1 MRNTKII
8 ANQSIAL
15 AIFLAST
22 LLAQAAPRDV
32 LDPYRLN
39 ANTTRRLQENKTA
52 QLKRI
57 AQSTAFH
64 QFSFRDVH
72 ASSQIQF
79 HHRAVEDAAKNW
91 KPAHYDHGS
100 GLAVADVDGDSRLD
114 IYFVN
119 QLGRNELWRN
129 LGNGKFENITDSA
142 GVAMQNQISVAAAFG
157 DIDNDGH
164 IDLFV
169 TTVRHGNRLFR
180 NLGGGKFEDI
190 SEPSGL
196 SYVGHSSGTVFF
208 DYDNDGLLDLFVAN
222 VGNYTLP
229 EKGVGGF
236 YLAYEKAFEAH
247 LEPARSEQSLLYKNL
262 GNARFRDVSK
272 ETGLTH
278 GGWSGEATICD
289 IDRDGFLDLYVLAMQ
304 GDDKFYRNDSGR
316 RFVESTAK
324 FFPKTP
330 WGAMGVKFF
339 DYNADGRFDLYVTDM
354 HSDMTESQ
362 TKVGKKEYSA
372 KFEKAKSEPF
382 CSVEWTDAFLQGA
395 SNNIF
400 GNAFYEAQPAG
411 GFQEISSRNGS
422 ETYWPWGP
430 SVGDLN
436 ADGFEDIFVTA
447 GMGYPFRYGINSV
460 LLNESGRGF
469 VDAEFA
475 LGVEPRANGVDIEY
489 YTLDCSGADKDNPL
503 CQRRKGII
511 KVLGSTSSRSSAIF
525 DVDNDGDLDII
536 TNEMN
541 DRPQVL
547 LSDLSTKKQIN
558 YAQVKL
564 VGTKSNRDAIGAR
577 VSLTSGE
584 KTQHRMNDGKSG
596 YLAHSVMPLYFG
608 LGDAK
613 QISRIEITWPSG
625 KVQTISE
632 NLAPNKLIT
641 ITEPQ

>member
-1 MRNTKII
+1 MTILNFLSRLVFC
-8 ANQSIAL
+8 ALLPASIFVA
-15 AIFLAST
+15 A
-22 LLAQAAPRDV
+22 AAPRDV
-32 LDPYRLN
+32 IDPLRLN
-39 ANTTRRLQENKTA
+39 ANTMRRLRENKTV
-52 QLKRI
+52 QLKNI
-57 AQSTAFH
+57 AKSQTFH
-64 QFSFRDVH
+64 QFAFHDAH

-79 HHRAVEDAAKNW
+79 RHRAVDDAAKNW
-91 KPAHYDHGS
+91 KPAHYDHGC
-100 GLAVADVDGDSRLD
+100 GLSVADVDNDGRLD
-114 IYFVN
+114 LYFVN
-119 QLGRNELWRN
+119 QFGRNELWRN
-129 LGNGKFENITDSA
+129 LGVGKFENITDSA
-142 GVAMQNQISVAAAFG
+142 GVAMHDQISVAAAFG

-164 IDLFV
+164 VDLFV
-169 TTVRHGNRLFR
+169 TTVRKGNRLFR

-190 SEPSGL
+190 SERSGVNY
-196 SYVGHSSGTVFF
+196 SGHSSSAVFF
-208 DYDNDGLLDLFVAN
+208 DFDNDGLLDLFVAN
-222 VGNYTLP
+222 VGKYTMP
-229 EKGVGGF
+229 EQGAGGF
-236 YLAYEKAFEAH
+236 YTAYELAFKAH
-247 LEPARSEQSLLYKNL
+247 LEPDRSEQSILYKNL
-262 GNARFRDVSK
+262 GNGRFRDVSK
-272 ETGLTH
+272 ETGLIH
-278 GGWSGEATICD
+278 QGWSGEATICD

-304 GDDKFYRNDSGR
+304 GDDKLYRNDSGR
-316 RFVESTAK
+316 RFVESTAD

-362 TKVGKKEYSA
+362 TKAGKKEYST

-400 GNAFYEAQPAG
+400 GNAFYEALPTG
-411 GFQEISSRNGS
+411 GFQEISARNGT

-460 LLNESGRGF
+460 LLNEAGRRF
-469 VDAEFA
+469 IDAEFA
-475 LGVEPRANGVDIEY
+475 LGVEPRPTGVDIEY
-489 YTLDCSGADKDNPL
+489 FTLDCSGADKEHTL
-503 CQRRKGII
+503 CRHRKGLVRVI
-511 KVLGSTSSRSSAIF
+511 GSTSSRSSAIF
-525 DVDNDGDLDII
+525 DLDADGDLDII

-547 LSDLSTKKQIN
+547 ISDLTAKKQIN

-608 LGDAK
+608 LADSR
-613 QISRIEITWPSG
+613 QVTRIEVAWPSG
-625 KVQTISE
+625 KTQTLTE